1 MSRLDKLALSLSL
14 LAVLVSYIVTETV
27 FERIPHLED
36 EFAFVWQAEVLAA
49 GRISIPTPD
58 HHRSFLIPF
67 VVDHEGQRFGK
78 YPLGWPAVLGLG
90 VLVGARALVNPLLAG
105 LGVWL
110 TYSLGKHV
118 FGPLVGAIAA
128 LLTLTSPFF
137 LVNSG
142 SLLSH
147 PLGLVLSAG
156 FVLAWLKAF
165 GDRASPRRWPLTLLA
180 AVLLA
185 ALILA
190 RPFTAVAV
198 AFPLA
203 IHGGIIFLYN
213 PSGRQQR
220 LQTRIH
226 LLVFGLVVLA
236 LGSLHFVWQYAVTG
250 DPLLNPYTLW
260 WPYDKVGFG
269 PGVGRTEEGHN
280 LRLAWINTRYSLQSG
295 ERDLFG
301 WGRYS
306 WILLPFGILAVL
318 RNWKAWLV
326 ASIAASLV
334 LFHLAY
340 WVGSALFGPRY
351 YYEGLYSVTLLT
363 AAGIVFLAGWPVFQ
377 RKKPPENHPGSHQ
390 EDGIV
395 LEGNTSSIES
405 ETAAPFYRTRFRNRL
420 ERLNAW
426 RASARS
432 SPGYRHLQRA
442 RPWLAA
448 ALVVGLVGWN
458 FIFYLPNRLNEM
470 HGLYEISR
478 QNHAPFLTGE
488 AQEMTPALII
498 VHSPRWMHYGALL
511 DLQDPFLTTPFIFVW
526 SRGPMADAAVAE
538 SYPDR
543 NVFYYYVEEPYSF
556 YPEPRGAN

>member
-1 MSRLDKLALSLSL
+1 MSRFDKLALLLSL
-14 LAVLVSYIVTETV
+14 LAVLVAYIVTETV
-27 FERIPHLED
+27 FEAIPHLED
-36 EFAFVWQAEVLAA
+36 EFAFVWQAEVLAQ
-49 GRISIPTPD
+49 GKISIPSPEY
-58 HHRSFLIPF
+58 HRSFLIPF

-78 YPLGWPAVLGLG
+78 YPLGWPAVLALG
-90 VLVGARALVNPLLAG
+90 VMVGARALVNPLLAG

-118 FGPLVGAIAA
+118 FGPLVGVVAA
-128 LLTLTSPFF
+128 LLTITSPFF

-156 FVLAWLKAF
+156 LVLAWLKAF
-165 GDRASPRRWPLTLLA
+165 GDRASPRRWSFTILA

-203 IHGGIIFLYN
+203 VHGGLIFLFN

-226 LLVFGLVVLA
+226 LLVFGLIVLA
-236 LGSLHFVWQYAVTG
+236 LGSLHFAWQYSVTG
-250 DPLLNPYTLW
+250 DPFLNPYTLW

-269 PGVGRTEEGHN
+269 PGVGRTDDGHN
-280 LRLAWINTRYSLQSG
+280 LRIAWINTRYSLQAG

-306 WILLPFGILAVL
+306 WILLPVGFLAVL

-326 ASIAASLV
+326 GLIYPSLV

-363 AAGIVFLAGWPVFQ
+363 AAGIVFLAGWPVLQ
-377 RKKPPENHPGSHQ
+377 RTKPHVLSPEDLDEAGHNPGEHPAA
-390 EDGIV
+390 
-395 LEGNTSSIES
+395 LEGEVPIPTLK
-405 ETAAPFYRTRFRNRL
+405 NRL
-420 ERLNAW
+420 RERKDRLNAW
-426 RASARS
+426 RT
-432 SPGYRHLQRA
+432 SPRLAAGIIRIKRV
-442 RPWLAA
+442 RPWMAA
-448 ALVVGLVGWN
+448 FLIAGLVGWN
-458 FIFYLPNRLNEM
+458 FAFYLPSRLNEM
-470 HGLYEISR
+470 HGLYEISLK
-478 QNHAPFLTGE
+478 NHEPFLTEE

-498 VHSPRWMHYGALL
+498 VHSPRWMQYGALL
-511 DLQDPFLTTPFIFVW
+511 DLQDSFLTTPFIFIW
-526 SRGPMADAAVAE
+526 SRGPRVDAEVAD
-538 SYPDR
+538 SYSDR
-543 NVFYYYVEEPYSF
+543 NVFHYYVEEPYRF
-556 YPEPRGAN
+556 YTDRKP